1 MGARYRSE
9 RAQVLGNDIAAAA
22 IARGDVMPVIGRA
35 KGDKEVQA
43 ATMEA
48 LLLKF
53 DQLNA
58 TLQGQAAAY
67 AEAMGRKTLKVSMPP
82 DPNAPKGN

>member
-1 MGARYRSE
+1 MGKQYISE
-9 RAQVLGNDIAAAA
+9 RAQLLGNDIAAAA
-22 IARGDVMPVIGRA
+22 IYQGDVSKVIGRA
-35 KGDKEVQA
+35 GGDKEIQA